1 MKKNFRTFFISLFVE
16 TNNNNHI
23 MIAHCVFRTIGFNFF
38 SYKLDKNDTFCGAFD
53 EEFWEEKSEKKAL
66 PATSPQRKPVK

>member
-1 MKKNFRTFFISLFVE
+1 
-16 TNNNNHI
+16 